1 MTGTQPW
8 HVLFLCTGNSARSIL
23 AEALLNRLGAPR
35 FRGHSAGSRPLGRV
49 NPQAIALLAAHGH
62 DTAGLASKSW
72 ADFAAPDAPAMDI
85 ILTVCDSAAGEPC
98 PVWPGH
104 PAQGHWGLPDPAAA
118 PEAEAKAAFAATYA
132 ALERR
137 IGALVGLPLDRLG
150 NAGLRA
156 ELARIGQL

>member
-1 MTGTQPW
+1 MDPQRPI

-23 AEALLNRLGAPR
+23 AEALVNRLGSPR

-49 NPQAIALLAAHGH
+49 NPHAIALLAARGH

-72 ADFAAPDAPAMDI
+72 SVFAGPGAPVMDI
-85 ILTVCDSAAGEPC
+85 ILTVCDSAAGEAC

-104 PAQGHWGLPDPAAA
+104 PATAHWGLPDPAAA
-118 PEAEAKAAFAATYA
+118 PPAEAEAAFASTYA

-137 IGALVGLPLDRLG
+137 IGALVALPPERLG
-150 NAGLRA
+150 GPGLAA